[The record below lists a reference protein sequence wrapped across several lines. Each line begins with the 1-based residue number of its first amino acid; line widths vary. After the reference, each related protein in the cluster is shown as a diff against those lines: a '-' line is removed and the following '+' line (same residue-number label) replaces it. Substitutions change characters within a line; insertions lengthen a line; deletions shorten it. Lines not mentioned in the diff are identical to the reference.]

1 MKITL
6 KDIVQICS
14 EKEEFLRTIC
24 QYTSKSFFRTLFMP
38 RTEER
43 STAASYYP
51 LLSALPEAKNRNLK
65 LYFARWPINN
75 ILVVE
80 AVQHFLF
87 GIAIDEGC
95 KGPQANTLAWDVLYP
110 ELMITLLQRMNH
122 SPETSYEQSAIHYI
136 KHLMS

>member
-1 MKITL
+1 MPVSSVASRSYLTDTSRRYSDRGYL
-6 KDIVQICS
+6 VVVS
-14 EKEEFLRTIC
+14 EL
-24 QYTSKSFFRTLFMP
+24 
-38 RTEER
+38 
-43 STAASYYP
+43 
-51 LLSALPEAKNRNLK
+51 
-65 LYFARWPINN
+65 
-75 ILVVE
+75 VE

-87 GIAIDEGC
+87 GIAIDEGF